1 MTWVAA
7 AVIGGSVISGAM
19 GASASRD
26 AASRQSDAADR
37 ASELQ
42 AQANRESLALQK
54 EMFDKQVSL
63 QEPFRQNGLTA
74 QNQLMAL
81 MGGKMGRGFTA
92 EDFQQDQ
99 GYQFRMQQGM
109 DGVQN
114 SAAARGGLLSGATLK
129 ALQKYGQD
137 FASNEYQNAYNR
149 FNTDNTNVFNRYA
162 SIAGQGQTASNAIGS
177 AAAGYGSGAS
187 NTMMNGANAIGSNI
201 MGAGN
206 AQAAGLVGGANAWG
220 NALSSGINGWQQN
233 ELMKRIGGTPSYSYI
248 PTNANTTIPMQP
260 GGGY

>member
-7 AVIGGSVISGAM
+7 AVIGGSVISGAL
-19 GASASRD
+19 GAD
-26 AASRQSDAADR
+26 AARGAANTQADAANR
-37 ASELQ
+37 ATQ
-42 AQANRESLALQK
+42 AQREGIAMQK

-74 QNQLMAL
+74 QNQLMGL
-81 MGGKMGRGFTA
+81 MAGKMGRGFTA
-92 EDFQQDQ
+92 DDFQTDP
-99 GYQFRMQQGM
+99 GYQFRMGEGM
-109 DGVQN
+109 NAIQN
-114 SAAARGGLLSGATLK
+114 SAAARGGLLSGGTLK

-137 FASNEYQNAYNR
+137 FASNEYNNAYNR

-162 SIAGQGQTASNAIGS
+162 SIAGQGQTATNAMGS
-177 AAAGYGSGAS
+177 AAANYGNSYA
-187 NTMMNGANAIGSNI
+187 NGMGQIGNNM

-206 AQAAGLVGGANAWG
+206 AQAAGQVGAANAWG
-220 NALSSGINGWQQN
+220 NALSQGINGWQQN
-233 ELMKRIGGTPSYSYI
+233 ELMKRLGGTQAPSYGYV